1 MTPEQFLGFARVLP
15 EPLLLVT
22 GEGEILASN
31 CAVATLIG
39 CRNKELQGKNLFELV
54 RDPQETVLTYLQAC
68 SRCRQMVIGSL
79 SFLLPDGQV
88 LICRTE
94 GAVVQPSSANS
105 PALNLLRLETRVAGS
120 SEFILLNQ
128 KINELTKE
136 IYQRQQA
143 EATVA
148 RKNEELQEVIHQL
161 KVAQM
166 QLIQTEKMLSLGQ
179 LVAGVAHEINNP
191 VNFIHGNLVYVE
203 EYLQNLLDLVQVYQ
217 EEYPHS
223 SNKIQ
228 EKIEAIDFDFI
239 VEDLK
244 KVLQSMQVGTYRIVE
259 IIESLQNFSRLDQA
273 EVKAVDIH
281 EGIEST
287 LVILQ
292 HRLKAQPNRP
302 QIQVIKDYGNLP
314 LIDCSPS
321 QLNQVFMNILSN
333 AIDALDESFVISN
346 QSGRKNNNEQGEVTP
361 KNPKIWICTKQLD
374 ADSLPDEKKNSI
386 VIHIAD
392 NGCGIPELI
401 RQQIFDP
408 FFTTKPVGQGTGL
421 GLSISY
427 QIVNK
432 NHRGNLGCISESGDR
447 TEFIIELPIHRKAT
461 EELETLIRI

>member
-1 MTPEQFLGFARVLP
+1 MTPEQFLGFAHVLP

-31 CAVATLIG
+31 SPVATLIG
-39 CRNKELQGKNLFELV
+39 CKNKELQGKNLFELV
-54 RDPQETVLTYLQAC
+54 RESQEKVLTYLQAC

-94 GAVVQPSSANS
+94 GAVIKPSSANS
-105 PALNLLRLETRVAGS
+105 PALNLLRLETRAAAS

-143 EATVA
+143 EAA
-148 RKNEELQEVIHQL
+148 LAKKNEELQEVIHQL
-161 KVAQM
+161 KAAQM

-203 EYLQNLLDLVQVYQ
+203 EYLQNLLELMQVYQ
-217 EEYPHS
+217 EEYPHT

-228 EKIEAIDFDFI
+228 EKIEAIDFNFI
-239 VEDLK
+239 VKDLK

-287 LVILQ
+287 LIILQ

-302 QIQVIKDYGNLP
+302 KIQVIKDYGNLP

-346 QSGRKNNNEQGEVTP
+346 QSGRKNNTDQEKLIEQ
-361 KNPKIWICTKQLD
+361 NPTIWICTKQLD
-374 ADSLPDEKKNSI
+374 NCLSQENSNCV
-386 VIHIAD
+386 VIDIAD
-392 NGCGIPELI
+392 NGSGIPEPIL
-401 RQQIFDP
+401 QQIFDP

-432 NHRGNLGCISESGDR
+432 NHRGHLHCISDPGQR